1 MGNYK
6 VLNFSSCFVV
16 FYCFICEFVLGS
28 LLGSW
33 ENVGNAERFCVW
45 IWVFRDWVE
54 IWAKL
59 YSAFVRLCWAEFL
72 HFLKL
77 LTSQKIR
84 NFLFLCVCV
93 WVAFEFSILF
103 LLCFNLLILTVFLV
117 NLMILF
123 LCFWWVTSSSWL
135 FVDLVRFFSLIMI
148 SYLWL
153 HFIILENFCFFF
165 GMLLM

>member
-1 MGNYK
+1 M
-6 VLNFSSCFVV
+6 
-16 FYCFICEFVLGS
+16 
-28 LLGSW
+28 W
-33 ENVGNAERFCVW
+33 ETLRECVW

-77 LTSQKIR
+77 LTSQRFEI
-84 NFLFLCVCV
+84 FCFFMCVGV

-103 LLCFNLLILTVFLV
+103 LLCFNLLILTVLLV

-123 LCFWWVTSSSWL
+123 LCFCWVTSSSCL